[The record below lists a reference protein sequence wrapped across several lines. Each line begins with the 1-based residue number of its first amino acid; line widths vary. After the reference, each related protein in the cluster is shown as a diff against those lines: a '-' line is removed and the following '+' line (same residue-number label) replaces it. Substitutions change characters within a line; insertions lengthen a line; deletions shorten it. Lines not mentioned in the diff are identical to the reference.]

1 MCNHVQTCAIT
12 KRSIGRAKTPRS
24 MLKARIGR
32 SRCLCRSHSAP
43 IRARSGSSNGSP
55 TRGQASRAYS
65 SKLAQGGMER
75 LRFVTG
81 HQVALKGHQWPSGG
95 TQRPSVAINVPG
107 RRAHEPRDRVNGH
120 QWSSVVISGH
130 QRTRE
135 ARPRASRQSQRS
147 SVVISDHQWP
157 STYLEHG
164 GMAPTLP
171 LEGNRRP
178 SVRAPS
184 PRSSCSR
191 HSSTAR
197 YRCARMRPAVSSRGE

>member
-95 TQRPSVAINVPG
+95 TQKA
-107 RRAHEPRDRVNGH
+107 
-120 QWSSVVISGH
+120 ISGH

-178 SVRAPS
+178 SVRAPW